1 MNKKPSS
8 CQVALEKVLYFF
20 LTFCVHKIR
29 ELYLALAAGE
39 LSETMNIRGLHALFL
54 THASASM
61 NIRVMH
67 ALLLTHASASMTK
80 LDFNDFR
87 FVSFPFV
94 K

>member
-8 CQVALEKVLYFF
+8 CQVALEKVFFF
-20 LTFCVHKIR
+20 LTFCIHKIR

-39 LSETMNIRGLHALFL
+39 LSEMMNIRGMYALFL

-61 NIRVMH
+61 DIRVMH
-67 ALLLTHASASMTK
+67 TLLLTHASASMTK

-87 FVSFPFV
+87 FVSFPFA

>member
-1 MNKKPSS
+1 MKKKPSS
-8 CQVALEKVLYFF
+8 CQVALEKFFFF

-29 ELYLALAAGE
+29 ELYRALAAGE

-61 NIRVMH
+61 NIRVMQT
-67 ALLLTHASASMTK
+67 LLLTHASASMTK